1 MSLDNQTI
9 RRFAKMIKE
18 QSQTTDNQTIA
29 YGTAVQ
35 TSDGYYVRLDGSGIE
50 MPVATLVGYKP
61 NDRVTVVIK
70 DHQAVVIGN
79 STNPSMID
87 LDGMLNDGSLA
98 ATLAKIDQAYINGA
112 QIEQASISYANI
124 DNAFI
129 SDLIADNGN
138 FKTLYSEIL
147 KAEHLSAKVAEIS
160 DLKADD
166 AFIVN
171 LSSLFISTEKI
182 DAVSAD
188 IKKAVIESLDTKYAN
203 IDFTNIDL
211 AAIRQFYAT
220 SGIIKDLV
228 IEDENITGELVGV
241 TIRGDLIETNTIVAD
256 KLVIKGEDGL
266 YYKLNTD
273 GITIEAEQTDYN
285 SLNGSVI
292 RAKSVTADKIAVTD
306 LVAFNATIAGFHITE
321 SSLFSGAKTSA
332 INTTRGIYFGKDGQ
346 VGIGDSDNYI
356 KYYKD
361 QNGNFKLAVSAGS
374 VEFSTGKSVEEAFN
388 EVKSVDTTVVTYQV
402 SNDGT
407 IPPTGTWSVG
417 IPTVK
422 TDQYLWTRT
431 IITYTDGSDTT
442 LYSVSSMGATGP
454 QGPQGEKGATGESY
468 WQTEVWVDVSSSTYD
483 QNKWYPV
490 IGTGLPADARS
501 TIEVCVALNSGTKPS
516 WSTHNAG
523 FSVNLDIQTQAS
535 GWGTNN
541 INTLIYNDTCSWITS
556 DAASPVSYKQIG
568 EYSIP
573 VLYLRGGGK
582 YLVRTTYPG
591 TWTPKTSSYS
601 MGSDPYVRTV
611 EPLTYRPTPEGKSVE
626 GSDGRGIAST
636 SVTYQAGSSATSA
649 PTGSWV
655 SSPPSASASA
665 PYMWTRTIITY
676 TDNTTSTSYSV
687 GATPEGVVVGG
698 RNLLLNSGNLTK
710 WAIESGISCHY
721 EGEWLYVSDMSH
733 TSSRWGIYY
742 DLTNYEQNTE
752 YTISVD
758 VRYGNA
764 TIGLSIG
771 FGWFGNAVDYISSG
785 TKKIKYTFNT
795 GTNTAFLR
803 VYLFMNPTTKNTYGY
818 FKLPKLEK
826 GNKATDWTPAPE
838 DQVDKG
844 DVVNQVNSELKIDGK
859 SISLTTGHFTISSKN
874 FTLDSAGNATFSGD
888 IKGAKGEFTRG
899 FDVSIPITN
908 SSTGFKIASRMTVDT
923 DGSINIYTLSRL
935 INGSTDSIT
944 SSIQINSSDIDIS
957 SGHFTSGSDTITEV
971 TKWGTVSINSGYR
984 THIYS
989 GGKILIQC
997 GRQKNSSIG
1006 SGIEI
1011 KNLYNNGSTLSVSG
1025 MKVVANNSLDISG
1038 DLNVNDG
1045 RARLN
1050 AGCTISNGDL
1060 VANNYRTYLNAGCY
1074 VTNGISTD
1082 YIACRGI
1089 KDNTGIYSGNGD
1101 GGGQGVANLF
1111 IQSWWGVGFV
1121 DGCTGQG
1128 MTASVDCRS
1137 GDIWTKGYLNVNGGI
1152 IVNNANVIIGNNQI
1166 YSMQWANSEH
1176 NYIHVNTNTGAYG
1189 INVWASDSR
1198 LKKNIKTTEVSGLDF
1213 VNRIRHVYF
1222 EWTNPIRGLKPNKIG
1237 YLADQLQELDPDTV
1251 IEVKQPDGSEFD
1263 TILQINETKL
1273 IPYLSKAIQ
1282 EQYDIIYQLEKRIM
1296 SLEKNLSC
1304 T

>member
-70 DHQAVVIGN
+70 DHQAVIIGN

-87 LDGMLNDGSLA
+87 LDNMLNDGSLA

-124 DNAFI
+124 NNAFI
-129 SDLIADNGN
+129 SDLISDNGN

-147 KAEHLSAKVAEIS
+147 KVEHLSAKVAEIS

-171 LSSLFISTEKI
+171 LSSLFISTDKI
-182 DAVSAD
+182 NAVSAD
-188 IKKAVIESLDTKYAN
+188 IEKAVIESLDTKYAN
-203 IDFTNIDL
+203 IDFANIDL
-211 AAIRQFYAT
+211 AAIQQFYAT

-228 IEDENITGELVGV
+228 IEDESITGELVGV
-241 TIRGDLIETNTIVAD
+241 TIRGDLIEANTIAAD

-321 SSLFSGAKTSA
+321 SALFSGVKTSA

-402 SNDGT
+402 GT
-407 IPPTGTWSVG
+407 SGTVPPTGTWSVG

-422 TDQYLWTRT
+422 TNQYLWTRT
-431 IITYTDGSDTT
+431 VITYTDGSDVT

-454 QGPQGEKGATGESY
+454 QGEKGETGATGATGATGKSIGSVTNYYLATNSSSGVATSTSGWTTSVQSVSASKKYLWNYEVIKYTDGTIASTTTPCIIGAYGDTGSTGATGATGNGILSIAEKYAVSSSNSTAPTTWYDAVQTMTATNKYLWNYEIITYTNGTKKETSKRVIGVYGEKGATGD
-468 WQTEVWVDVSSSTYD
+468 TGNGVKSS
-483 QNKWYPV
+483 
-490 IGTGLPADARS
+490 
-501 TIEVCVALNSGTKPS
+501 E
-516 WSTHNAG
+516 
-523 FSVNLDIQTQAS
+523 
-535 GWGTNN
+535 
-541 INTLIYNDTCSWITS
+541 
-556 DAASPVSYKQIG
+556 
-568 EYSIP
+568 
-573 VLYLRGGGK
+573 
-582 YLVRTTYPG
+582 
-591 TWTPKTSSYS
+591 
-601 MGSDPYVRTV
+601 
-611 EPLTYRPTPEGKSVE
+611 
-626 GSDGRGIAST
+626 
-636 SVTYQAGSSATSA
+636 VTYQASTSGTTV
-649 PTGSWV
+649 PTGTWSSSVPSV
-655 SSPPSASASA
+655 SAGSFL
-665 PYMWTRTIITY
+665 WTRTIITY
-676 TDNTTSTSYSV
+676 TNGTSTTSYSVSKMGNTGATGATGATGPQGLPGIDFSQGKMLYTDPMFILGVNYTSRYNNANNGTVTVTRTSKSSDNPMTSTSYELV
-687 GATPEGVVVGG
+687 
-698 RNLLLNSGNLTK
+698 
-710 WAIESGISCHY
+710 IS
-721 EGEWLYVSDMSH
+721 
-733 TSSRWGIYY
+733 
-742 DLTNYEQNTE
+742 
-752 YTISVD
+752 
-758 VRYGNA
+758 
-764 TIGLSIG
+764 
-771 FGWFGNAVDYISSG
+771 
-785 TKKIKYTFNT
+785 NT
-795 GTNTAFLR
+795 GTASPGLGGFYFGTQSRANAIFVYRIVAKIPTGYDIGFASNAYGNGGKIQWLTSQSGTGKFSEYIAR
-803 VYLFMNPTTKNTYGY
+803 VECGGTGSFSTTGFFYIVGGSNGTSSSPVKWYVAY
-818 FKLPKLEK
+818 
-826 GNKATDWTPAPE
+826 ATCFDMTNAR
-838 DQVDKG
+838 DIDSKVTQG

-908 SSTGFKIASRMTVDT
+908 SSTGFKIASQMTVDT
-923 DGSINIYTLSRL
+923 DGSISIYTSSML
-935 INGSTDSIT
+935 INGSTDSIVSNIT
-944 SSIQINSSDIDIS
+944 INTSDIDIS
-957 SGHFTSGSDTITEV
+957 SLHYTSGSDTITEV

-984 THIYS
+984 TYIFS
-989 GGKILIQC
+989 GGKIFIEC
-997 GRQKNSSIG
+997 GREQNSSIG

-1038 DLNVNDG
+1038 DLNVNYG

-1060 VANNYRTYLNAGCY
+1060 IANHYRTYLNAGC
-1074 VTNGISTD
+1074 NISGG
-1082 YIACRGI
+1082 C
-1089 KDNTGIYSGNGD
+1089 NIY
-1101 GGGQGVANLF
+1101 GGL
-1111 IQSWWGVGFV
+1111 SV
-1121 DGCTGQG
+1121 DGTNLIG
-1128 MTASVDCRS
+1128 
-1137 GDIWTKGYLNVNGGI
+1137 
-1152 IVNNANVIIGNNQI
+1152 GNNQI
-1166 YSMQWANSEH
+1166 YSMQWGNSEH
-1176 NYIHVNTNTGAYG
+1176 SYIHTNTNAGAYG
-1189 INVWASDSR
+1189 INVWYSDSR
-1198 LKKNIKTTEVSGLDF
+1198 LKKNINTTEVSGLDF
-1213 VNRIRHVYF
+1213 VNRIRHVCF